1 MDIAEQVVEALSP
14 RTPRERIRILLSRGF
29 TTIQIYE
36 RLPDEVR
43 GSLGDE
49 IEEAN
54 ARVRRGIDQVHRAL
68 LGLVEA
74 GRVKRRRERY
84 AMFVNTKGERG
95 MLVDVYRL
103 V

>member
-1 MDIAEQVVEALSP
+1 MDVAEHVVAALSP

-29 TTIQIYE
+29 TTVQIFE
-36 RLPDEVR
+36 RLPGEVR
-43 GSLGDE
+43 DALGGE
-49 IEEAN
+49 VEEPN

-68 LGLVEA
+68 IGLVEV
-74 GRVKRRRERY
+74 GRVRRRRERY